1 MKSWLQ
7 DNDMEIYS
15 THSEGESVVAE
26 RFIRVLKN
34 KYASIWLQYQIHK
47 LADIVD
53 KKNNT
58 YHSTIKIKPV
68 EVKSNTYIYF
78 NKENNKVDPRFKVDD
93 YVRISKYKD
102 VFAKVYVPN
111 WSEEVFV
118 IKKVN
123 KLFCGGMW

>member
-15 THSEGESVVAE
+15 THNEGESVVAE

-34 KYASIWLQYQIHK
+34 KYTSIWLQYQIHK
-47 LADIVD
+47 LADIVN

-102 VFAKVYVPN
+102 VFAKV
-111 WSEEVFV
+111 
-118 IKKVN
+118 
-123 KLFCGGMW
+123 

>member
-1 MKSWLQ
+1 MIWKYIQ
-7 DNDMEIYS
+7 HI
-15 THSEGESVVAE
+15 TKGESVVAE
-26 RFIRVLKN
+26 RFIRVLTN
-34 KYASIWLQYQIHK
+34 KFTSIWLQYQIHK
-47 LADIVD
+47 LADIVN

-58 YHSTIKIKPV
+58 CHSTIKIKPV

-78 NKENNKVDPRFKVDD
+78 NEENNKVDHRFKVDN

-102 VFAKVYVPN
+102 VFVKKYKEVYVPN